1 MSNKPVSCAKEL
13 VRKKRLYHLRKVLQ
27 IFTLIL
33 FLYLL
38 VGTRKEIT
46 TFLPHDL
53 FFRLDPLLG
62 ITSILASRELI
73 LSMILGIFT
82 VVLTIF
88 AGRAWCGWLCPL
100 GTILDWKPMF
110 SIKISKVRIQSHWLM
125 VKYIILCIIFFISF
139 FGSLSLLILDPITIF
154 SRTVTNVLIPGFIS
168 LVTFIEFSLYQIEPF
183 QSSIEQ
189 FDYMIRS
196 TLFTD
201 QPFFLPNLMITF
213 FFGLVLTL
221 NLIRTRF
228 WCRYLC
234 PLGAL
239 LGIISKTS
247 LFKHKLN
254 QETCISCNQC
264 ETICPTEAIDS
275 NNNFFAN
282 SSECISCLDCIEIC
296 PTKSITFQHEKKA
309 NLRSDYSLTRRQ
321 LFKSI
326 GSAFFGAVILFT
338 IPILYKKK
346 NFFIR
351 PPGSDEQELSNK
363 CIRCGECARVCP
375 TGVIQP
381 SYSLKHFEVLWTP
394 ILMTRLG
401 YCDYSCTLC
410 GEVCP
415 TGAITKLSLERKQKT
430 VIGIAH
436 INEKKCIP
444 WAQDI
449 ECIVCEEMC
458 PIPEK
463 AIKLEKETLMNSLG
477 EISDVLLP
485 RVIPDLCIGCGICQY
500 KCPVEGESAIRIYP
514 DKTLK
519 PRTIIGT
526 YRKDHRH
533 LAK

>member
-1 MSNKPVSCAKEL
+1 MLNKQDSSNKEL
-13 VRKKRLYHLRKVLQ
+13 KRKKRLNQLRQVVQ
-27 IFTLIL
+27 ILTLIL

-46 TFLPHDL
+46 TVLPYDI

-62 ITSILASRELI
+62 ITSILASQVFI
-73 LSMILGIFT
+73 VSMMLGVFT
-82 VVLTIF
+82 IVLTII
-88 AGRAWCGWLCPL
+88 AGRVWCGWLCPL
-100 GTILDWKPMF
+100 GTILDWTPIF
-110 SIKISKVRIQSHWLM
+110 SIKSGEMRIQSYWLM
-125 VKYIILCIIFFISF
+125 VKYILLFMIVFTAIFS
-139 FGSLSLLILDPITIF
+139 SLSLIIFDPITIL
-154 SRTVTNVLIPGFIS
+154 SRTVTSVIIPGLSSLITFVEIS
-168 LVTFIEFSLYQIEPF
+168 LFRIESF
-183 QSSIEQ
+183 QPSISQ
-189 FDYMIRS
+189 FDYIIRS
-196 TLFTD
+196 RLLTD
-201 QPFFLPNLMITF
+201 QPFFLPNLMIAF

-221 NLIRTRF
+221 NIIRMRF

-247 LFKHKLN
+247 YFKYRLN

-264 ETICPTEAIDS
+264 QTICPTAAIDAK
-275 NNNFFAN
+275 NNFCAN
-282 SSECISCLDCIEIC
+282 TSECISCLDCVEIC
-296 PTKSITFQHEKKA
+296 PTKSITFKHENKV
-309 NLRSDYSLTRRQ
+309 NLKSNYNSNRRQ
-321 LFKSI
+321 LVKLI
-326 GSAFFGAVILFT
+326 GGIFFGAVILFVM
-338 IPILYKKK
+338 PIFQVK
-346 NFFIR
+346 NYFFIR
-351 PPGSDEQELSNK
+351 PPGTDEQAFSNR

-381 SYSLKHFEVLWTP
+381 SYSVKYLEVLWTP

-415 TGAITKLSLERKQKT
+415 TGTITKLSLERKQKT

-436 INEKKCIP
+436 IDEKRCIP
-444 WAQDI
+444 WAQGT

-463 AIKLEKETLMNSLG
+463 AIKLEKETLMNSFG

-485 RVIPDLCIGCGICQY
+485 RVIPDLCIGCGICEY
-500 KCPVEGESAIRIYP
+500 KCPVEDESAIRIY
-514 DKTLK
+514 TAEILK

-526 YRKDHRH
+526 YRKEHKH
-533 LAK
+533 LTK